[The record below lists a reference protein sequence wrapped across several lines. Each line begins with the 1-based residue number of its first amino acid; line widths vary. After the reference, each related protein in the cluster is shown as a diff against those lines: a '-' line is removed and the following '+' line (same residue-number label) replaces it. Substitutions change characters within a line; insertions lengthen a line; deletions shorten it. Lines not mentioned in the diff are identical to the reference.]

1 MEDQSIY
8 VLSLFEACET
18 LNKSARTV
26 GRYVRKGL
34 LHPAEIKS
42 RKGTTEYRFS
52 IADIEV
58 FKSREDQTRQETY
71 LSQDEPPAAD
81 AVPPIS
87 VKAQE
92 PVPAVSQAAAVQT
105 SPDKTEQTRQP
116 RQKKA
121 DKAGNEKTDEAR
133 KEEEAGQPEA
143 AIETPPVKPE
153 EKTAVSPDKE
163 IITLLKETTEIL
175 RDQLQVKDEQIRS
188 LNGKIDSLI
197 ERDRETN
204 ILLKGMQDRMILLG
218 KPKDRQEQPD
228 RASRDE
234 RPDAEA
240 AAEVKYAKE
249 NKPKNKNNRDRKDKM
264 EKPEVGDK
272 QKKEEAP
279 KQKKGFWGGLFGK

>member
-52 IADIEV
+52 IADIEA

-71 LSQDEPPAAD
+71 LSQNEPPAAD
-81 AVPPIS
+81 AIPLIA
-87 VKAQE
+87 KAQE
-92 PVPAVSQAAAVQT
+92 PASAAGSTAAIST
-105 SPDKTEQTRQP
+105 TPDKTEQTRQP

-121 DKAGNEKTDEAR
+121 EKAMDEKADEAR
-133 KEEEAGQPEA
+133 KEEKTEQPEA
-143 AIETPPVKPE
+143 AKIETPPVKAE
-153 EKTAVSPDKE
+153 EKTAISPDKE

-188 LNGKIDSLI
+188 LNGKIDNLI

-218 KPKDRQEQPD
+218 KPKDRQEQPE
-228 RASRDE
+228 RAASDE

-249 NKPKNKNNRDRKDKM
+249 SKPKNKNIRDRK
-264 EKPEVGDK
+264 EKPEKPEIADK
-272 QKKEEAP
+272 QKKDESP
-279 KQKKGFWGGLFGK
+279 KQKKGFWGGLFG